1 VCFSRKCDLD
11 VERMSNLES
20 EIAQQIAGAL
30 RRPLGAAETT
40 AEHPRHS
47 RDPLAYAEFMRG
59 LRLSSSGDPAQM
71 EQASQHLTNAV
82 MRDPNFALA
91 HATLSFACT
100 TRHFEADPAN
110 VWLEKAEF
118 HCQRALDIE
127 PELPEGYVARAFLLW
142 GPSKNFQHLE
152 AIADLKRAIRLQNN
166 LPHAYNR
173 LGTILAHIGLLDR
186 AREMYERGRSF
197 HQKKAVSPSIVQ
209 VYVWNQEYELARERI
224 EAWRAESPA
233 NKYPIYFAPQPAM
246 MTGDWDE
253 ARRLIDQ
260 AHELLPDEP
269 MIVSL
274 EGVLHALTGRNAEA
288 LECVTR
294 ACSNPKTFGHAH
306 HTYYQ
311 IACTL
316 ALTGRQQPAFEWLE
330 RSVGTGFACW
340 PFFMKDPCLENLRG
354 MSEFE
359 MLVSTLQAKYPD
371 NLGVL

>member
-1 VCFSRKCDLD
+1 
-11 VERMSNLES
+11 
-20 EIAQQIAGAL
+20 
-30 RRPLGAAETT
+30 
-40 AEHPRHS
+40 
-47 RDPLAYAEFMRG
+47 
-59 LRLSSSGDPAQM
+59 
-71 EQASQHLTNAV
+71 
-82 MRDPNFALA
+82 
-91 HATLSFACT
+91 
-100 TRHFEADPAN
+100 

-118 HCQRALDIE
+118 HCRRALEIE

-152 AIADLKRAIRLQNN
+152 AVADLKRAIHLQNN

-197 HQKKAVSPSIVQ
+197 HQNKVVSRSIVQ
-209 VYVWNQEYELARERI
+209 VYVWNQDYELAWEQI

-246 MTGDWDE
+246 MAGDWDE

-274 EGVLHALTGRNAEA
+274 EGVLHALTGRREAA

-294 ACSNPKTFGHAH
+294 ACSSPKSFGHAH

-311 IACTL
+311 IACIL
-316 ALTGRQQPAFEWLE
+316 ALTGRRQPAFEWLE

-340 PFFMKDPCLENLRG
+340 PYFMKDRCLQNLRG
-354 MSEFE
+354 MPEFE
-359 MLVSTLQAKYPD
+359 LLVSTLQAKYPD

>member
-1 VCFSRKCDLD
+1 
-11 VERMSNLES
+11 
-20 EIAQQIAGAL
+20 
-30 RRPLGAAETT
+30 
-40 AEHPRHS
+40 
-47 RDPLAYAEFMRG
+47 
-59 LRLSSSGDPAQM
+59 
-71 EQASQHLTNAV
+71 
-82 MRDPNFALA
+82 
-91 HATLSFACT
+91 
-100 TRHFEADPAN
+100 
-110 VWLEKAEF
+110 
-118 HCQRALDIE
+118 
-127 PELPEGYVARAFLLW
+127 
-142 GPSKNFQHLE
+142 
-152 AIADLKRAIRLQNN
+152 
-166 LPHAYNR
+166 
-173 LGTILAHIGLLDR
+173 
-186 AREMYERGRSF
+186 MYERGRSF

-233 NKYPIYFAPQPAM
+233 NKYPIYFAPQLAM

-274 EGVLHALTGRNAEA
+274 EGVLHALTGRNADA
-288 LECVTR
+288 LDCVTR

-316 ALTGRQQPAFEWLE
+316 ALSGRRQPAFEWLE

-340 PFFMKDPCLENLRG
+340 PFFMNDPCLQNLRG